1 MNAPNTWTPDSESIW
16 SRRLVQAGRI
26 TRFEFRRTLSA
37 RRWLPSAVAA
47 FGPLAIVLLALVLG
61 GRGGRGDARGEIAVV
76 FATVFQTYMLRL
88 AIFFAA
94 MDTFSRLY
102 RGELMEKTLHYYLLV
117 PARREIIILGKYLA
131 GLVQSALLFVPA
143 VILTYFA
150 MFMLGGARV
159 VETQFSNGP
168 GVTHAAAYAAIALLA
183 LVGYGAV
190 FMLFG
195 LISRN
200 PIVPAVLFLGW
211 ESVNVFLPATFQKIS
226 IIHYL
231 QSICPVPLPFGPFA
245 VLTEPTSPWLSVPG
259 MLGVTVLFMGLAAFL
274 MRRAEVTYGGD

>member
-1 MNAPNTWTPDSESIW
+1 MNPDSIW
-16 SRRLVQAGRI
+16 SGRLVQAVRI
-26 TRFEFRRTLSA
+26 TQFEFRRTLSA
-37 RRWLPSAVAA
+37 RRWLPSAFAA
-47 FGPLAIVLLALVLG
+47 FGPFAIVLLALALG
-61 GRGGRGDARGEIAVV
+61 GRAGRGDGQGEISIV

-117 PARREIIILGKYLA
+117 PARREVIILGKYVA
-131 GLVQSALLFVPA
+131 GLLQSALLFVPA
-143 VILTYFA
+143 VVLTYVA

-159 VETQFSNGP
+159 VDAQFSNGP
-168 GVTHAAAYAAIALLA
+168 GASHAVAYAAITLLA

-211 ESVNVFLPATFQKIS
+211 ESVNIFLPAAFQKVS

-259 MLGVTVLFMGLAAFL
+259 MLLVTALFMGLAAFL
-274 MRRAEVTYGGD
+274 MRRAEVRYGGD